1 MGHGFWTPY
10 ILFVCLET
18 SVNYW
23 CSYQKQHQQAVIIQW
38 ACSYNVEGQLYCTIL
53 YEGSEHVQIIV
64 SVRVSEVNPLHIPR
78 DYYTIHESPVVW
90 TCVFIM
96 WPEVHRCCSSQLIIT
111 CWVSGHPNLQ
121 GKSFLPCQSYSV
133 QLIFLKKY
141 LFLFI
146 CLCLVAAH
154 RIFVE
159 LCMWTLSCSMW
170 DLVPWPGIEPRL
182 PTLRVQSLSHWT
194 TREVPVQLILRIYM
208 QDFWEYIPVKFLLLG
223 FVAPDFVCDG
233 SLLVQDSRWSC

>member
-96 WPEVHRCCSSQLIIT
+96 
-111 CWVSGHPNLQ
+111 
-121 GKSFLPCQSYSV
+121 
-133 QLIFLKKY
+133 
-141 LFLFI
+141 
-146 CLCLVAAH
+146 
-154 RIFVE
+154 
-159 LCMWTLSCSMW
+159 
-170 DLVPWPGIEPRL
+170 
-182 PTLRVQSLSHWT
+182 
-194 TREVPVQLILRIYM
+194 
-208 QDFWEYIPVKFLLLG
+208 
-223 FVAPDFVCDG
+223 
-233 SLLVQDSRWSC
+233 